1 MEQDTLYHLALGKVP
16 GIGPVYTRRLLHHF
30 GEARAIFE
38 APESTL
44 ISIPGLGSKRAH
56 DIAHF
61 KAFAALE
68 KEQAFLDKYSIRPLF
83 ITDPHYPQRLLRC
96 PDAPILLFFKGH
108 TDLNAAKVISI
119 IGTRSPSEY
128 GKQATEKLI
137 KDIASLFPGALIISG
152 LAYGIDAVAHK
163 AALNYHLP
171 TVGILGHGLDQIYPS
186 EHTSLARE
194 MLRTG
199 GLLTK
204 FSIATGPEAYN
215 FPIRNRIVAG
225 ISDAVIVTESRSRG
239 GSLLTIENA
248 LTYQRKVFAIP
259 GRITDE
265 KSAGCNTLIREGKAR
280 LLINAAQLI
289 EEMQWQQPSAKP
301 AAIQTSLFTPS
312 EERSGLTDNERAL
325 LQLFYEKKTLS
336 LTDIHAHTRQDP
348 GTLAITLLNL
358 ELLGH
363 ISTLPGK
370 MYRLCA

>member
-1 MEQDTLYHLALGKVP
+1 MEKDTIYQLALGKVP

-30 GEARAIFE
+30 GEARAVFQ

-44 ISIPGLGSKRAH
+44 INIPGLGSKRAH

-61 KAFAALE
+61 KTFSALE
-68 KEQAFLDKYSIRPLF
+68 KEQAFLDKYSIRCLF

-108 TDLNAAKVISI
+108 ADLNATKIISI

-128 GKQATEKLI
+128 GRQTTEKLI
-137 KDIASLFPGALIISG
+137 KDIASLSPGALIISG

-163 AALNYHLP
+163 AALKYQLP
-171 TVGILGHGLDQIYPS
+171 TVGVLGHGLDQIYPR
-186 EHTSLARE
+186 EHTSLAKE
-194 MLRTG
+194 MLNTG

-204 FSIATGPEAYN
+204 FNIATSPDAYN
-215 FPIRNRIVAG
+215 FPIRNRVVAG

-239 GSLLTIENA
+239 GSLLTVDNA
-248 LTYQRKVFAIP
+248 LTYQRKIFAIP

-265 KSAGCNTLIREGKAR
+265 KSAGCNTLIREGKTR
-280 LLINAAQLI
+280 LLTDAAQLM
-289 EEMQWQQPSAKP
+289 EEMNWQQPPAKP
-301 AAIQTSLFTPS
+301 ASIQTSLFPPS
-312 EERSGLTDNERAL
+312 IENPGLTDNERSL
-325 LQLFYEKKTLS
+325 LQLFREKQTLS
-336 LTDIHAHTRQDP
+336 LTDIHAQTHQDAV
-348 GTLAITLLNL
+348 TLAITLLNL

>member
-1 MEQDTLYHLALGKVP
+1 MENDTIYQLALGKVP

-30 GEARAIFE
+30 GEARAIFQ

-44 ISIPGLGSKRAH
+44 INIPGLGSKRAH

-61 KAFAALE
+61 KAFPALE
-68 KEQAFLDKYSIRPLF
+68 KEQAFLNKYSIRCLF

-108 TDLNAAKVISI
+108 TDLNVKKVISI

-128 GKQATEKLI
+128 GRQITEKLI
-137 KDIASLFPGALIISG
+137 KDIASLSSGVLIISG

-163 AALNYHLP
+163 AALKYQLP
-171 TVGILGHGLDQIYPS
+171 TVGVLGHGLDHIYPR
-186 EHTSLARE
+186 EHAGLARE
-194 MLRTG
+194 MLKTG

-204 FSIATGPEAYN
+204 FNITTGPDAYN
-215 FPIRNRIVAG
+215 FPLRNRIVAG
-225 ISDAVIVTESRSRG
+225 ISDAVIVTETRSHG
-239 GSLLTIENA
+239 GSLLTVGNA
-248 LTYQRKVFAIP
+248 LTYQRNIFAIP

-280 LLINAAQLI
+280 PLTDTAQLM
-289 EEMQWQQPSAKP
+289 EEMHWQQPP
-301 AAIQTSLFTPS
+301 ARPTAMQTSLFPPS
-312 EERSGLTDNERAL
+312 IESSGLTDNESSV
-325 LQLFYEKKTLS
+325 LQLFDKKKTLS
-336 LTDIHAHTRQDP
+336 LTDILAHSRQEA
-348 GTLAITLLNL
+348 GVLAITLLNL

>member
-1 MEQDTLYHLALGKVP
+1 MEKDTLYQLALGKVP

-30 GEARAIFE
+30 GEARAIFQ
-38 APESTL
+38 ASESTL
-44 ISIPGLGSKRAH
+44 IDIPGLGSKRAH

-61 KAFAALE
+61 KSFSAVE
-68 KEQAFLDKYSIRPLF
+68 KEQIFMDKYSIHPLF
-83 ITDPHYPQRLLRC
+83 ITDPQYPQRLLRC

-108 TDLNAAKVISI
+108 TDLNATKIISI
-119 IGTRSPSEY
+119 IGTRSPTEY
-128 GKQATEKLI
+128 GRQITEKLI
-137 KDIASLFPGALIISG
+137 KDIAAFTPGTLIISG

-163 AALNYHLP
+163 AALKYHLP

-204 FSIATGPEAYN
+204 FNIDTKPDAYN

-239 GSLLTIENA
+239 GSLLTVENA

-280 LLINAAQLI
+280 LLINAAQLMD
-289 EEMQWQQPSAKP
+289 EMHWQLPSAKP
-301 AAIQTSLFTPS
+301 TAVQTSLFTPS
-312 EERSGLTDNERAL
+312 GERSGLTENERAL
-325 LQLFYEKKTLS
+325 LQFFDEKKTRS
-336 LTDIHAHTRQDP
+336 LTDLLAHSRQDA

-370 MYRLCA
+370 MYRLCT